1 MSSFHEGDK
10 QSRRTK
16 RPSGRRVSAS
26 GEGSLTRP
34 RGDDG
39 CTRAGMISEEEG
51 ECFPPLVAT
60 VGLSPRD
67 EEGENECFRG
77 SGCKSKFLD
86 PVEDVIH
93 QLSSRS
99 LRNPGLDRYIS

>member
-10 QSRRTK
+10 QSRRTM

-51 ECFPPLVAT
+51 ECFLPLVAT

-67 EEGENECFRG
+67 EEGENERFRRIRMQIEIPRPCRG
-77 SGCKSKFLD
+77 RYTSAVEPVASKSW
-86 PVEDVIH
+86 
-93 QLSSRS
+93 S
-99 LRNPGLDRYIS
+99 